1 MVAFIL
7 FIVLAVM
14 WVLLAV
20 PRQRE
25 ARRHNAVVSSLARG
39 DEIMT
44 GGGIYG
50 TVVDVSDEHILLEV
64 APATIMKVARRAVA
78 TRVEADIDLTADRPV
93 ASDGIWP
100 VTSDGTR
107 PVTSDG
113 TRAVGFNSDSTVD
126 ATAPDHPED

>member
-1 MVAFIL
+1 
-7 FIVLAVM
+7 
-14 WVLLAV
+14 
-20 PRQRE
+20 
-25 ARRHNAVVSSLARG
+25 
-39 DEIMT
+39 
-44 GGGIYG
+44 
-50 TVVDVSDEHILLEV
+50 VVDVSDEHILLEV